1 MALERRGLAA
11 AGVSAA
17 LAAVAC
23 RGAAW
28 ASFVGAEAAA
38 GADPADVPVSQ
49 ILQVVVLRSLVT
61 SMCVAEMFLA
71 AKKMLS
77 SSKAEKLLEII
88 AADAAERGVDA
99 TAGAASEKKFA
110 DAIATKSRNISK

>member
-1 MALERRGLAA
+1 
-11 AGVSAA
+11 
-17 LAAVAC
+17 
-23 RGAAW
+23 
-28 ASFVGAEAAA
+28 
-38 GADPADVPVSQ
+38 
-49 ILQVVVLRSLVT
+49 
-61 SMCVAEMFLA
+61 MFLA

-77 SSKAEKLLEII
+77 SSKAEKLLELI